1 MQNSNNSD
9 NFLISDTK
17 TKINEST
24 KMVLKYWYT
33 KCRVYYKCHKDTAI
47 RYDKLHKYMG
57 IPAIAVGIFN
67 TTSIFANF
75 MTENSPLLIINGT
88 SSFIATI
95 LVAMQNY
102 YDFGKLANTHLK
114 LANGYHKITTTIEK
128 ILMYEKLTNITEIHS
143 KTIDNIMTQMEYL
156 IEDSPPIPDIIWN
169 KYKGEL
175 KSVINTILSNE
186 NINKEL
192 MTNSSLKNSLSN
204 EKDSP
209 EDNQK
214 NTIEIVY
221 DNTKQ

>member
-1 MQNSNNSD
+1 MSDNNSD

-17 TKINEST
+17 TKISEST

-57 IPAIAVGIFN
+57 IPTIIVGIFN
-67 TTSIFANF
+67 TTSIYANYKADN
-75 MTENSPLLIINGT
+75 TPLLLINGT
-88 SSFIATI
+88 ASFIATI
-95 LVAMQNY
+95 LVTMQNY

-128 ILMYEKLTNITEIHS
+128 ILMYERLTNITEVHS

-156 IEDSPPIPDIIWN
+156 IEDSPPIPDMIWN
-169 KYKGEL
+169 KYKGDL
-175 KSVINTILSNE
+175 KTVINGILSNA
-186 NINKEL
+186 IIAKEL
-192 MTNSSLKNSLSN
+192 MTNSSIN
-204 EKDSP
+204 EDK
-209 EDNQK
+209 ENEENEK

-221 DNTKQ
+221 DNSKQ

>member
-1 MQNSNNSD
+1 MSDNNSD

-17 TKINEST
+17 TKISEST

-57 IPAIAVGIFN
+57 IPTIIVGIFN

-75 MTENSPLLIINGT
+75 KADNTPLLLINGT
-88 SSFIATI
+88 ASFIATI
-95 LVAMQNY
+95 LVTMQNY

-128 ILMYEKLTNITEIHS
+128 ILMYERLTNITEVHS

-156 IEDSPPIPDIIWN
+156 IEDSPPIPDMIWN
-169 KYKGEL
+169 KYKGDL
-175 KSVINTILSNE
+175 KTVINGILSNA
-186 NINKEL
+186 IIAKEL
-192 MTNSSLKNSLSN
+192 MTNSSIN
-204 EKDSP
+204 EDK
-209 EDNQK
+209 ENEENEK

-221 DNTKQ
+221 DNSKQ

>member
-1 MQNSNNSD
+1 MSDNNSD

-17 TKINEST
+17 TKISEST

-33 KCRVYYKCHKDTAI
+33 KCRVYYKCHKDKAI

-57 IPAIAVGIFN
+57 IPTIIVGIFN

-75 MTENSPLLIINGT
+75 KADNTPLLLINGT
-88 SSFIATI
+88 ASFIATI
-95 LVAMQNY
+95 LVTMQNY

-128 ILMYEKLTNITEIHS
+128 ILMYERLTNITEVHS

-156 IEDSPPIPDIIWN
+156 IEDSPPIPDMIWN
-169 KYKGEL
+169 KYKGDL
-175 KSVINTILSNE
+175 KTVINGILSNA
-186 NINKEL
+186 NIAKEL
-192 MTNSSLKNSLSN
+192 MTNSSIN
-204 EKDSP
+204 EDK
-209 EDNQK
+209 ENEENEK

-221 DNTKQ
+221 DNSKQ